1 MASVVASLPPP
12 LLLPA
17 RKSHM
22 GNFPSS
28 PVSLLSVWFLWIS
41 RNNASFR
48 NGHFSHAR
56 IISEIIGAVSL
67 SGNLSKGVM
76 KNSISDFSML
86 RAFHISG
93 HLSKAPRILQISWH
107 PPLAGWCKCYTDRT
121 ARGSLGIAAR
131 GGIYRDFRGS
141 FMGCFSL
148 SLGDGVAS
156 SLVAEITGTMEA
168 IELLSRKDGIACGR
182 WNRVSFVVK
191 ASGESSESS
200 TTLTVFKSVQN
211 IWDQPEDRLGLIGLG
226 FAAVAAFWAS
236 TNLIAAIDK
245 LPLFPTVLELVGIF
259 YSVWFTYRYLIFKP
273 DREELFQILN
283 KSASDILGQ

>member
-1 MASVVASLPPP
+1 MASIVASLPPP

-28 PVSLLSVWFLWIS
+28 PVSLLS
-41 RNNASFR
+41 
-48 NGHFSHAR
+48 
-56 IISEIIGAVSL
+56 
-67 SGNLSKGVM
+67 
-76 KNSISDFSML
+76 
-86 RAFHISG
+86 
-93 HLSKAPRILQISWH
+93 
-107 PPLAGWCKCYTDRT
+107 
-121 ARGSLGIAAR
+121 
-131 GGIYRDFRGS
+131 
-141 FMGCFSL
+141 
-148 SLGDGVAS
+148 
-156 SLVAEITGTMEA
+156 
-168 IELLSRKDGIACGR
+168 GR

>member
-1 MASVVASLPPP
+1 MASIVASLPPP

-17 RKSHM
+17 RKYHP

-28 PVSLLSVWFLWIS
+28 PFSLLSGR
-41 RNNASFR
+41 RN
-48 NGHFSHAR
+48 H
-56 IISEIIGAVSL
+56 
-67 SGNLSKGVM
+67 
-76 KNSISDFSML
+76 
-86 RAFHISG
+86 
-93 HLSKAPRILQISWH
+93 
-107 PPLAGWCKCYTDRT
+107 
-121 ARGSLGIAAR
+121 
-131 GGIYRDFRGS
+131 
-141 FMGCFSL
+141 
-148 SLGDGVAS
+148 
-156 SLVAEITGTMEA
+156 
-168 IELLSRKDGIACGR
+168 
-182 WNRVSFVVK
+182 VSFVVK

>member
-1 MASVVASLPPP
+1 MSPWPCCLKAT
-12 LLLPA
+12 
-17 RKSHM
+17 
-22 GNFPSS
+22 SS
-28 PVSLLSVWFLWIS
+28 QLEDVFLAAVINTVWFLWIS

-156 SLVAEITGTMEA
+156 LLVAEITGTMEA
-168 IELLSRKDGIACGR
+168 IELLSRKDGIACG
-182 WNRVSFVVK
+182 
-191 ASGESSESS
+191 
-200 TTLTVFKSVQN
+200 
-211 IWDQPEDRLGLIGLG
+211 
-226 FAAVAAFWAS
+226 
-236 TNLIAAIDK
+236 
-245 LPLFPTVLELVGIF
+245 
-259 YSVWFTYRYLIFKP
+259 
-273 DREELFQILN
+273 
-283 KSASDILGQ
+283 